1 MAYIN
6 IRQPG
11 DCRCRQGPP
20 RDGHQC
26 NEAARRWPTSIY
38 DSQEIVGA
46 DKGPP
51 GDGHQCI
58 KAARGWPM
66 PMYDSQEIVDAH
78 RGSQELYARLVMV
91 IYLYNFV

>member
-20 RDGHQC
+20 GDGHQC
-26 NEAARRWPTSIY
+26 DEAARRWPTSIY

-46 DKGPP
+46 DRGLQEMATSAMRPP
-51 GDGHQCI
+51 GDGLHQYTT
-58 KAARGWPM
+58 ARRLSVQTGASKRWP
-66 PMYDSQEIVDAH
+66 PV
-78 RGSQELYARLVMV
+78 
-91 IYLYNFV
+91 

>member
-6 IRQPG
+6 IRQPR
-11 DCRCRQGPP
+11 DCRCRQ
-20 RDGHQC
+20 
-26 NEAARRWPTSIY
+26 
-38 DSQEIVGA
+38 
-46 DKGPP
+46 GPP

-66 PMYDSQEIVDAH
+66 LMYDSQEIVDAH